1 MAKAN
6 PPVEDP
12 LNDSRTNAGAASG
25 AILLS
30 DQIHYYIKNLDPP
43 LLHNPEEKPIN
54 PEELE
59 KCLDAASYKLR
70 LGDEAHVGGEWKRVS
85 ANEPLVIPP
94 HQVAIVKTYEEINL
108 PRFLIARWNLRVKWV
123 YEGLLW
129 TGGPQVDPGWQGNL
143 YCPIY
148 NLAERQIVI
157 PYKERV
163 FTMDFALTTQ
173 VPNDTKTC
181 ETTHGYTKNGYTKD
195 GNKVSV
201 HKAQRGKSIQS
212 HDVNRLR
219 SAPFEQLRLL
229 ANLDGRVNAFS
240 IFTYL
245 VLAVLVA
252 AIGVVAV
259 LGGKPVADSESDSM
273 QAAASGGTS
282 LVLAIIALAFGFA
295 GLMIGSVSLSA
306 RHDRV
311 PKGRVRI
318 SLLSIAGAIFLG
330 LGSGFIGSWV
340 TSGLPTWPLPLVLLA
355 AVGSISGVIIGIAI
369 LWLLWHRASEL
380 PVWRWL

>member
-1 MAKAN
+1 MAKAK

-12 LNDSRTNAGAASG
+12 LNDYRANVGAASG

-30 DQIHYYIKNLDPP
+30 DQIHYYIDKLDPP
-43 LLHNPEEKPIN
+43 LLHNPERRQISEG
-54 PEELE
+54 ELNE
-59 KCLDAASYKLR
+59 CLDAASYKLR
-70 LGDEAHVGGEWKRVS
+70 LGNEAHVGGEWVRVS

-94 HQVAIVKTYEEINL
+94 HQVAIVKTHEEINL

-181 ETTHGYTKNGYTKD
+181 ETTYGYTKNGYTKD
-195 GNKVSV
+195 GYKVSV

-219 SAPFEQLRLL
+219 SAPFEQLRRLGD
-229 ANLDGRVNAFS
+229 LDVRVNAFTT
-240 IFTYL
+240 FTFL

-252 AIGVVAV
+252 AIGVVAA
-259 LGGKPVADSESDSM
+259 LGGSPVPPSGSDSM
-273 QAAASGGTS
+273 RTAANGGVN

-295 GLMIGSVSLSA
+295 GLMIGSISMTV
-306 RHDRV
+306 RYGQVR
-311 PKGRVRI
+311 KRRVR
-318 SLLSIAGAIFLG
+318 LLLQSIVSAALLG
-330 LGSGFIGSWV
+330 FGSGFIGVLV
-340 TSGLPTWPLPLVLLA
+340 TSGFQTWHPGLIVVGAVASVVAVVLGLT
-355 AVGSISGVIIGIAI
+355 G
-369 LWLLWHRASEL
+369 LWLVWHRSSEL
-380 PVWRWL
+380 RV